1 MPPNLLVGPNGQP
14 LPIGFD
20 QMNIKNYY
28 GQQAVPIVTT
38 EQTYVVEP
46 VFSGVGGAERT
57 YSTRQYQTQTQRSS
71 SIPPGHQRQY
81 VIDDSSSIINNRNG
95 AASAQFFSTNSNQ
108 SRQNYSDQQYY
119 DQQMMMNDSFNNR
132 TLSTPRNPG
141 NIGGTVEMRSSEQYH
156 SNTIPAKTSAFQQN
170 IKSNRT
176 SSSTTN
182 TAAQSSTLPMNGH
195 NNNNNMMSSSTS
207 CIDYSNTH
215 YNSDWAMRHGCIGE
229 KPTVSS
235 HSQVIS
241 NNNNY
246 NGAGT
251 PSIITHASTP
261 TMIPI
266 YQQQLSTPTPTPTQ
280 QLNNNNNN
288 TNTINQMKVR

>member
-1 MPPNLLVGPNGQP
+1 
-14 LPIGFD
+14 
-20 QMNIKNYY
+20 MNIKNYY
-28 GQQAVPIVTT
+28 GHQSVPIVTT

-57 YSTRQYQTQTQRSS
+57 YSTRQYHTQTQRSS

-81 VIDDSSSIINNRNG
+81 VVDDSKSLLNNRNG
-95 AASAQFFSTNSNQ
+95 AASAQFFSMNSNQ
-108 SRQNYSDQQYY
+108 NRQNYSDQQFY
-119 DQQMMMNDSFNNR
+119 DQQTMMNDSINR
-132 TLSTPRNPG
+132 SLSTPRNP
-141 NIGGTVEMRSSEQYH
+141 NPNVGGTVEMRSSEQYH

-182 TAAQSSTLPMNGH
+182 TATQSSTLPLNGH
-195 NNNNNMMSSSTS
+195 NNMMSSSTS

-215 YNSDWAMRHGCIGE
+215 FNSDWAMRHGCIGD

-235 HSQVIS
+235 HSQVILNS
-241 NNNNY
+241 NNNN
-246 NGAGT
+246 NGTGT
-251 PSIITHASTP
+251 PSIITHPSTP

-266 YQQQLSTPTPTPTQ
+266 YQQQQLQTPTPTPTH
-280 QLNNNNNN
+280 QLNN
-288 TNTINQMKVR
+288 NQMKVR